1 MNQTDDYHVTA
12 SEPVYEC
19 EYCGRPF
26 AREEWRALHR
36 GLEHASELD
45 DEAVEQFRTAYT
57 EEDDDLR
64 LFRLKA
70 LAALVVVYFG
80 LLMIYAVV

>member
-1 MNQTDDYHVTA
+1 MNEDYHVPTSA
-12 SEPVYEC
+12 PLYEC

-26 AREEWRALHR
+26 ARERFRALHR

-45 DEAVEQFRTAYT
+45 DEEVERFRDAYR
-57 EEDDDLR
+57 EEEEAIGM
-64 LFRLKA
+64 FRLKA

>member
-1 MNQTDDYHVTA
+1 MTDIEEYHVPS
-12 SEPVYEC
+12 SEPVYDC

-26 AREEWRALHR
+26 ASEEWRRLHR
-36 GLEHASELD
+36 GLEHASELSD
-45 DEAVEQFRTAYT
+45 GEIDAFRDAYEDEG
-57 EEDDDLR
+57 DDLR

-70 LAALVVVYFG
+70 LAALVLAYFG